1 MPAAGVYF
9 IERDDDFERYQEYDN
24 NLQSQR
30 ALVVDDIGQCG
41 CCVRNDRQLPVQCL
55 DTFPEVIFVFPAGIE
70 PLKVGP
76 IPENVRLPSDG
87 YPARHAMLNQQ
98 RVPHE
103 LEKIGPVSGG
113 LPQVCQ
119 FAGERLDGI
128 EYVCDLPFVM
138 PEHASLG

>member
-55 DTFPEVIFVFPAGIE
+55 DTFVELIFVFQAGIE

-76 IPENVRLPSDG
+76 IPENVRFLSDR
-87 YPARHAMLNQQ
+87 YPARYPMLNQQ
-98 RVPHE
+98 GVPHK
-103 LEKIGPVSGG
+103 LEEISSVS
-113 LPQVCQ
+113 
-119 FAGERLDGI
+119 
-128 EYVCDLPFVM
+128 
-138 PEHASLG
+138 